1 MISHQ
6 IVKLRNEKK
15 WSQTQLARAMNVH
28 LTTVRKWE
36 AGTSDPSAGSTLR
49 LCELFN
55 VTADY
60 LLFGKDDTTSIY
72 IGALSKAEQKKIIA
86 IVQLYINLST

>member
-1 MISHQ
+1 MISQ
-6 IVKLRNEKK
+6 RIIKLRNDRN
-15 WSQTQLARAMNVH
+15 WSQTQLAKAMNVH

-36 AGTSDPSAGSTLR
+36 DGISDPSAKSISR
-49 LCELFN
+49 LCKLFN

-60 LLFGKDDTTSIY
+60 LLLGKDDTTSIY
-72 IGALSKAEQKKIIA
+72 IGALSKAEQKKISA

>member
-1 MISHQ
+1 MISHR
-6 IVKLRNEKK
+6 IVKLRNDRK
-15 WSQTQLARAMNVH
+15 WSQTQLAREMDVH

-36 AGTSDPSAGSTLR
+36 EGISDPSAENILR
-49 LCELFN
+49 LCKLFN

-72 IGALSKAEQKKIIA
+72 IGALSKVEQKKISA
-86 IVQLYINLST
+86 IIQLYINLST